1 MTTLYSRLAFVG
13 IKKNGR
19 AYAPYILTSSLM
31 VMIFYIIGFLAGSPL
46 LHDMRGGSG
55 MTQILTMGIIV
66 MAIFSAIFL
75 FYTNSFLI
83 KRRKR
88 EFGLYNILG
97 LGKVQIARILIW
109 ETLLVYAISIIAG
122 LGFGMLFS
130 KLAEFLATRMLSEQL
145 VYSFSVDI
153 PTIIGAII
161 WFAIVFTAILLNSLR
176 QLFFSRPIEL
186 FRSENTG
193 ERPPRTNIPG
203 AVIGLTLL
211 GIAYY
216 MAVTI
221 ERPDAALVAFTF
233 AVILVII
240 ATYLLFIAGS
250 VVMCRIL
257 QKNKKY
263 YYQTN
268 HFVSVS
274 QMAYRMR
281 RNGAGLAS
289 ICILATMVLVT
300 ISSTSSLFIGI
311 NGYVE
316 REYPYDI
323 MTTAY
328 VHNDI
333 SDFDKMYEAIGQA
346 VKDSGFPN
354 APHDEYIQHRLGL
367 NTTMLRNH
375 MGVPLPDPDL
385 DTEESNYYVSGYFY
399 LIEEF
404 DEVKELG
411 ITLGER
417 DIAVYEPLTDHVK
430 HMDTIT
436 IGDVG
441 EFNIIPIE
449 QQLKFDEE
457 ELYST
462 IEIPVYIFVKDIS
475 VLDEIFQYQ
484 KDDIGRSLYITYNFN
499 ISDSESDLLEVRY
512 VCDKLRKYDVTG
524 EIEQEYDIPIEIDT
538 RATLRDNY
546 YGIYSGLFFLG
557 ILMGG
562 VFILAAALIMYYKQ
576 ISEGFEDAARFE
588 ILQKVGM
595 SRREV
600 KSAINS
606 QVLTVFFLPLAA
618 AGLHMAFAFP
628 ILSRLLRLFNMTDT
642 GLFGLMTVASFA
654 VFTLMYV
661 LFYKLTSRSYLG
673 IVSGNNK

>member
-19 AYAPYILTSSLM
+19 SYAPYILTSSLM
-31 VMIFYIIGFLAGSPL
+31 VMIFYIIGFLAGNPL
-46 LHDMRGGSG
+46 LSEMRGGDG
-55 MTQILTMGIIV
+55 MSQILAIGIIV

-97 LGKVQIARILIW
+97 LGKLQIARILIW
-109 ETLLVYAISIIAG
+109 ETLLMYAVSIVAG
-122 LGFGMLFS
+122 LGFGILFS
-130 KLAEFLATRMLSEQL
+130 KLAELLATRMLAEQL
-145 VYSFSVDI
+145 VYTFTVDI
-153 PTIIGAII
+153 PSIIGAVI
-161 WFAIVFTAILLNSLR
+161 WFAIVFAAILMNSLR
-176 QLFFSRPIEL
+176 QLFFSRPVVL
-186 FRSENTG
+186 LHSENTG

-203 AVIGLTLL
+203 AVIGLILL

-221 ERPDAALVAFTF
+221 ERPDVALVAFMF
-233 AVILVII
+233 AVIMVII

-263 YYQTN
+263 YYKTN
-268 HFVSVS
+268 HFVSIS

-300 ISSTSSLFIGI
+300 ISSTTSLFIGV
-311 NGYVE
+311 NGFVE
-316 REYPYDI
+316 RKYPYDI
-323 MTTAY
+323 MTTSY
-328 VHNDI
+328 IHEDVK
-333 SDFDKMYEAIGQA
+333 DFDKLYETINKA
-346 VKDSGFPN
+346 VKDYGFPS

-367 NTTMLRNH
+367 GTDMLRNH
-375 MGVPLPDPDL
+375 MGVPLPDPDG
-385 DTEESNYYVSGYFY
+385 DTEESNYYVSGNFY
-399 LIEEF
+399 LIGEF
-404 DEVKELG
+404 DEVGELG

-430 HMDTIT
+430 HMGKIT

-441 EFNIIPIE
+441 EFNIIPID
-449 QQLKFDEE
+449 QKLKFDEE

-462 IEIPVYIFVKDIS
+462 IEVPVYFFVKDIS
-475 VLDEIFQYQ
+475 VLNDIFQYQ
-484 KDDIGRSLYITYNFN
+484 LSSVGRSLYITYNFN
-499 ISDSESDLLEVRY
+499 ISDSESDLLEIQR
-512 VCDKLRKYDVTG
+512 VCDMLNTYDVTG
-524 EIEQEYDIPIEIDT
+524 VISQEYDVSIDIDT
-538 RATLRDNY
+538 RATLRDSY

-562 VFILAAALIMYYKQ
+562 VFILSAALIMYYKQ

-595 SRREV
+595 SRSEV

-618 AGLHMAFAFP
+618 AGMHMAFAFP
-628 ILSRLLRLFNMTDT
+628 ILSRMLRLFDMTDT
-642 GLFGLMTVASFA
+642 GLFAIMTVGSFV
-654 VFTLMYV
+654 VFALMYV
-661 LFYKLTSRSYLG
+661 LFYKITSRSYLG
-673 IVSGNNK
+673 IVSGNGK